1 MTARGDGHER
11 KRHANKRMR
20 DPLATLAHD
29 SLIEGTPL
37 DLLRAKTLSLLGLL
51 SFFLAPFISAS
62 HFYSGGYFTG
72 SVILGAGCSG
82 LLAALLIKRFG
93 ALRQSGHI
101 LCAAL
106 WCGIG
111 AGVYSLGFLS
121 SGSLSW
127 IALIPAIALLFGG
140 LRVGLIWFA
149 ISWGIFMALE
159 LGLPDSTAAEG
170 LVYQNTSSHRIITT
184 TVYMV
189 LLLGMLSAV
198 EWVREWTFGRLRE
211 EEAQTKKIMQA
222 FPDGIALISDTGEVL
237 ETNLAARRMFDEFG
251 EEPLL
256 GFAREMT
263 DARADWSDGGV
274 YLELEYMPIDDSP
287 EDANSILIMRD
298 VTATRLN
305 ALTLKRTMESASR
318 ASEAKTKFVAMLS
331 HELRTPLNA
340 VVGYSEL
347 IADSIEDGDTEF
359 VCEDTQALQLATR
372 HLRSL
377 LDATLDLA
385 KIESG
390 KLLLDISE
398 VSIPNML
405 SEVSRTLRPTIEEKG
420 NILSVYIDE
429 ELDEDFSILTDN
441 LKLRQVLINLL
452 SNAAKFTENSEISL
466 HAHRADDGII
476 IAVEDRGEGMSEQTL
491 SRVWE
496 EFVQADEAALSQDGG
511 TGLGLALVKRL
522 THLIGGRIEVESTLG
537 EGTIFTIELPSNLS
551 AQMRP
556 PEHREAPP
564 QPKQAPNIPLET
576 SLSSASKPRIELTPR
591 G

>member
-1 MTARGDGHER
+1 
-11 KRHANKRMR
+11 
-20 DPLATLAHD
+20 
-29 SLIEGTPL
+29 
-37 DLLRAKTLSLLGLL
+37 
-51 SFFLAPFISAS
+51 
-62 HFYSGGYFTG
+62 
-72 SVILGAGCSG
+72 
-82 LLAALLIKRFG
+82 
-93 ALRQSGHI
+93 
-101 LCAAL
+101 
-106 WCGIG
+106 
-111 AGVYSLGFLS
+111 
-121 SGSLSW
+121 
-127 IALIPAIALLFGG
+127 
-140 LRVGLIWFA
+140 
-149 ISWGIFMALE
+149 
-159 LGLPDSTAAEG
+159 
-170 LVYQNTSSHRIITT
+170 
-184 TVYMV
+184 
-189 LLLGMLSAV
+189 
-198 EWVREWTFGRLRE
+198 
-211 EEAQTKKIMQA
+211 
-222 FPDGIALISDTGEVL
+222 
-237 ETNLAARRMFDEFG
+237 
-251 EEPLL
+251 
-256 GFAREMT
+256 
-263 DARADWSDGGV
+263 
-274 YLELEYMPIDDSP
+274 MPIDDSP
-287 EDANSILIMRD
+287 GDANSILIMRD

-466 HAHRADDGII
+466 RTHRADDGII